1 MPFALVVPGR
11 DRQCIEMI
19 KTFSLSALF
28 FMALGVACATHMG
41 LPF

>member
-1 MPFALVVPGR
+1 MK
-11 DRQCIEMI
+11 MI

-28 FMALGVACATHMG
+28 FMSLGVVFATHAG